1 MIFVSIEQKIYLMQF
16 MNLCNLVEDLV
27 VQASEKVSLIILIID
42 INLFNIKFKSNYIIK
57 FIVLKY
63 KYKLVK

>member
-16 MNLCNLVEDLV
+16 MNLFNLVEDSV

-42 INLFNIKFKSNYIIK
+42 INLFNIKVKSNYIIK